1 MSIKMFFAIFE
12 ILIINVPALAKPS
25 NEGNLNGQIHK

>member
-1 MSIKMFFAIFE
+1 MLKKVFFAIFG
-12 ILIINVPALAKPS
+12 ILIINVPVLVKPS